1 MGRPRAFD
9 NDGSRLGAAFGA
21 DESGRT
27 TLKITG
33 TGASPSRRVAQCRC
47 VTASIDLFDG
57 IPHLAFHLLDALGF
71 SQNDKYARCLFTKLF
86 L

>member
-1 MGRPRAFD
+1 M
-9 NDGSRLGAAFGA
+9 
-21 DESGRT
+21 
-27 TLKITG
+27 
-33 TGASPSRRVAQCRC
+33 
-47 VTASIDLFDG
+47 TASIDLFDG